1 MEENVRRSVYRL
13 PATASREAG
22 RFVSTVPEV
31 KRFWSMVDREHPTGC
46 WLWLGAPNQ
55 SGYGAFTRTL
65 TPGVKRRVLAHRFAY
80 ELLVRPIPE
89 GLTIDHL
96 CEQTLCVRPGH
107 LEPVTNS
114 ENLRRRWVRR
124 RLMNGASR

>member
-13 PATASREAG
+13 PAAASRDTG

-31 KRFWSMVDREHPTGC
+31 KRFWSMVDRGHPSGCGC

-55 SGYGAFTRTL
+55 SGYGGFTRTL
-65 TPGVKRRVLAHRFAY
+65 RPGVKRRVLAHRFAY

-89 GLTIDHL
+89 GLTLDHL
-96 CEQTLCVRPGH
+96 CEQTLCVRPDH
-107 LEPVTNS
+107 LDPCTPS
-114 ENLRRRWVRR
+114 ENLRRRHWRAK
-124 RLMNGASR
+124 NGASR